1 MLCTTQNGRKK
12 EGACVPGG
20 SEGAARGVEVR
31 VGGGARSGRG
41 RGGDGAELTRT
52 HSSVGTLEGRY

>member
-1 MLCTTQNGRKK
+1 MEGRRGRVSL
-12 EGACVPGG
+12 EGAR
-20 SEGAARGVEVR
+20 GAARGVEVR
-31 VGGGARSGRG
+31 VGGKARSGRG